1 MNEQPSTREV
11 DSRAISGPTAHA
23 TRGRAAA
30 PRLLG
35 RIPAQWLPIASKLGG
50 GLLAALVL
58 AIVGRGTHPRAAG
71 SGSAGDQP
79 SLQSSLLAP
88 SDPSVLSA
96 GVQVALEAG
105 TAAVAPS
112 ASSDA
117 AIERAATAAIAA
129 AAPSNAVLPDGRI
142 ILNLASVED
151 LRRLPGIGPTR
162 ARAIIELRQRLAK
175 FRAVEDLMRVKGIG
189 RKIIQRIKPGVVL
202 DRPGD
207 GSGGASK
214 SA

>member
-1 MNEQPSTREV
+1 MNEQPCTREG

-35 RIPAQWLPIASKLGG
+35 GIPAQWLPIASKLGG

-58 AIVGRGTHPRAAG
+58 AIVGWGAHPRAAG
-71 SGSAGDQP
+71 SGSGGDQP

-96 GVQVALEAG
+96 GVQIALEAG
-105 TAAVAPS
+105 TAVAPS

-117 AIERAATAAIAA
+117 AIERAAAAAISA
-129 AAPSNAVLPDGRI
+129 AAPSSAVLPDGRV

-202 DRPGD
+202 DRPAD
-207 GSGGASK
+207 GSGGPSK